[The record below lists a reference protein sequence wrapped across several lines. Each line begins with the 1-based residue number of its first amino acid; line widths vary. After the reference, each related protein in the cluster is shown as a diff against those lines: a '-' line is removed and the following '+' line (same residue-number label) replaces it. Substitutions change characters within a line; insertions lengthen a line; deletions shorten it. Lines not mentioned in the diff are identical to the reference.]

1 MTPVTI
7 SEEYFPEVVLNRVP
21 KLNEQPTPVS
31 TPYDAIDYVS
41 RFLRRY
47 TVENLIMITFDNA
60 CMPLNYSIISRGT
73 IDQTMVST
81 QDIVKTMLLSNATGC
96 ILLHNHAR
104 NDSITGK
111 PQPSKS
117 DIDVTFEVQR
127 ALSLF
132 RLRLLDM
139 IIVGPDGSLTSFL
152 EDDIGVFK
160 TMREMVEK
168 KKEQLASANI
178 ASENTDA

>member
-1 MTPVTI
+1 
-7 SEEYFPEVVLNRVP
+7 
-21 KLNEQPTPVS
+21 
-31 TPYDAIDYVS
+31 
-41 RFLRRY
+41 
-47 TVENLIMITFDNA
+47 
-60 CMPLNYSIISRGT
+60 
-73 IDQTMVST
+73 
-81 QDIVKTMLLSNATGC
+81 MLLSNATGC

-104 NDSITGK
+104 NDTVTGK

-117 DIDVTFEVQR
+117 DIEVTFDVQR

-132 RLRLLDM
+132 GLRLLDM

-152 EDDIGVFK
+152 EDNIGVFK
-160 TMREMVEK
+160 AMHEMVEK